1 MFTHK
6 EEWIMICSVESL
18 KEIGLLIDKLKE
30 KTFDINTQYKF
41 IKLSKVIK
49 EESQY
54 AVEQELL
61 LFNVYGERD
70 EKGQFI
76 ANEQGGVKI
85 KQDCLAECLEKL
97 TQLSKRT
104 VQLPD
109 LYFSIDEL
117 QELGLTLGEL
127 EVLEPFIK

>member
-1 MFTHK
+1 
-6 EEWIMICSVESL
+6 MICSVESL

-85 KQDCLAECLEKL
+85 KSDCLAECLEKL

>member
-1 MFTHK
+1 
-6 EEWIMICSVESL
+6 MICSVESL
-18 KEIGLLIDKLKE
+18 KEMGLLIDKLKE

-61 LFNVYGERD
+61 LFNAYGERD

-127 EVLEPFIK
+127 EILEPFIK

>member
-1 MFTHK
+1 
-6 EEWIMICSVESL
+6 MICSVESL

-127 EVLEPFIK
+127 EILEPFIK

>member
-1 MFTHK
+1 
-6 EEWIMICSVESL
+6 MICSVESL

-61 LFNVYGERD
+61 LFNAYGERD
-70 EKGQFI
+70 E
-76 ANEQGGVKI
+76 QG
-85 KQDCLAECLEKL
+85 
-97 TQLSKRT
+97 
-104 VQLPD
+104 
-109 LYFSIDEL
+109 
-117 QELGLTLGEL
+117 
-127 EVLEPFIK
+127 

>member
-1 MFTHK
+1 
-6 EEWIMICSVESL
+6 MICSVESL

-85 KQDCLAECLEKL
+85 KQDRLAECLEKL

>member
-1 MFTHK
+1 
-6 EEWIMICSVESL
+6 
-18 KEIGLLIDKLKE
+18 
-30 KTFDINTQYKF
+30 
-41 IKLSKVIK
+41 
-49 EESQY
+49 
-54 AVEQELL
+54 
-61 LFNVYGERD
+61 
-70 EKGQFI
+70 
-76 ANEQGGVKI
+76 
-85 KQDCLAECLEKL
+85 LAECLEKL

>member
-1 MFTHK
+1 
-6 EEWIMICSVESL
+6 MICSVENL

-41 IKLSKVIK
+41 IKLSKIIK

-127 EVLEPFIK
+127 EILEPFIK

>member
-1 MFTHK
+1 
-6 EEWIMICSVESL
+6 MICSVESL

-76 ANEQGGVKI
+76 VNEQGGVKI

-127 EVLEPFIK
+127 EILEPFIK

>member
-1 MFTHK
+1 
-6 EEWIMICSVESL
+6 MICSVESL

-61 LFNVYGERD
+61 LFNTYGERD
-70 EKGQFI
+70 EQGQFI

>member
-1 MFTHK
+1 
-6 EEWIMICSVESL
+6 MICSVESL

>member
-1 MFTHK
+1 
-6 EEWIMICSVESL
+6 MICSVESL

-61 LFNVYGERD
+61 LFYAYGERD

>member
-1 MFTHK
+1 
-6 EEWIMICSVESL
+6 MICSVESL

-61 LFNVYGERD
+61 LFNAYGERD

-85 KQDCLAECLEKL
+85 K
-97 TQLSKRT
+97 
-104 VQLPD
+104 
-109 LYFSIDEL
+109 
-117 QELGLTLGEL
+117 
-127 EVLEPFIK
+127 

>member
-1 MFTHK
+1 
-6 EEWIMICSVESL
+6 MICSVESL

-61 LFNVYGERD
+61 LFNAYGERD

-76 ANEQGGVKI
+76 TNEQGGVKI

-127 EVLEPFIK
+127 EILEPFIK

>member
-1 MFTHK
+1 
-6 EEWIMICSVESL
+6 MICSVENL

-127 EVLEPFIK
+127 EILEPFIK

>member
-1 MFTHK
+1 
-6 EEWIMICSVESL
+6 MICSVENL